1 MKKKLFNFIFL
12 LWQINWLGSNYHNPS
27 AANSGSGIFTT
38 EGTVN
43 YYHNVS
49 SSSKGKLVVA
59 EVPVHPNKLTTPV
72 SWSKYVEENG
82 SKFPVGVTEFESLI
96 YGDVFTLVEMDPE
109 QNEVSNY
116 PKHVKYRRS
125 S

>member
-1 MKKKLFNFIFL
+1 M
-12 LWQINWLGSNYHNPS
+12 GSNYHNPS

-49 SSSKGKLVVA
+49 TNSKGKLVVA
-59 EVPVHPNKLTTPV
+59 EVPVQPNKLKAQI
-72 SWSKYVEENG
+72 SWNKYVDEHGN
-82 SKFPVGVTEFESLI
+82 KFPSGTTKFESLI

-109 QNEVSNY
+109 QNGVSL
-116 PKHVKYRRS
+116 
-125 S
+125 

>member
-1 MKKKLFNFIFL
+1 M
-12 LWQINWLGSNYHNPS
+12 GSNYHNPS

-49 SSSKGKLVVA
+49 ANSKGKLVVA
-59 EVPVHPNKLTTPV
+59 EVPVHPNKLKAQI
-72 SWSKYVEENG
+72 SWNKYFDENG
-82 SKFPVGVTEFESLI
+82 NKFPSGITEFESLI

-109 QNEVSNY
+109 QNEV
-116 PKHVKYRRS
+116 RL
-125 S
+125 